1 MQAGQ
6 QISRT
11 TVSTKVKRQPVI
23 MAGALLATTLLIW
36 LGFWSLDLTRALDF
50 RHSENMIIADWL
62 AGTTEVVA
70 GILAVAVTVVAIV
83 VELASNRYSHRI
95 SDLFFN
101 DRRNQL
107 FLSWLALTTLL
118 CLLTSLSLSSTGAS
132 NTEADHW
139 FGSIGL
145 PVLVTMIV
153 LSIGFLIPYFFHVFM
168 FLRPES
174 IVQKIEAQASPG
186 SIWRPSITVEDAQ
199 QRLAQVLGDLSDV
212 AGSAIKN
219 QDRGIVITTLQSLFG
234 IQELFHHKDLVQPES
249 WTTPSQALLQ
259 DPDFAAMSDSSIA
272 EISESGLWLETK
284 VLRQSLLHLDRALPH
299 LPEVAHVLADGLIRL
314 MHAAGQQPRF
324 FSLVTRGFN
333 SALRVAINK
342 RDQRTGYYLLAH
354 YRQAAEQA
362 LVAQR
367 QDWALE
373 ISGHLAFYGQL
384 AFETKL
390 PFLLEVAAHDQVE
403 LIRSCTHPETTQA
416 LLNVLLEMDQPIVR
430 EPQAEGNS
438 LLAVRRAQI
447 RVATH
452 FLSRNEENLY
462 QRVRNDLASEQPDVL
477 KQLISQLENE
487 TRSEYWEFTDRG
499 MNFGFLPAHLR
510 VQLARLSADL
520 FG

>member
-1 MQAGQ
+1 MQTEQ

-11 TVSTKVKRQPVI
+11 STSAEVKRHPAI
-23 MAGALLATTLLIW
+23 MAGVLLGTTLLIW
-36 LGFWSLDLTRALDF
+36 LGFWRLDVPRALDF
-50 RHSENMIIADWL
+50 RHSENVVIADWL

-107 FLSWLALTTLL
+107 FLLWLALTTLL
-118 CLLTSLSLSSTGAS
+118 CLLTSLSLSSNGAS
-132 NTEADHW
+132 NSEADHW
-139 FGSIGL
+139 FGSVGL
-145 PVLVTMIV
+145 PVLITMIV
-153 LSIGFLIPYFFHVFM
+153 LSIGLLIPYFFHVFM

-174 IVQKIEAQASPG
+174 IVRKIEAQASP
-186 SIWRPSITVEDAQ
+186 SAIWRPALTVEGAQ

-234 IQELFHHKDLVQPES
+234 IQELYHQKNLTQPES
-249 WTTPSQALLQ
+249 WTKPSKALLQ

-314 MHAAGQQPRF
+314 MHAAPQQPQL

-354 YRQAAEQA
+354 YRQAAEHA
-362 LVAQR
+362 IVVQR
-367 QDWALE
+367 QNWALE
-373 ISGHLAFYGQL
+373 ISSHLAFYGQL

-403 LIRSCTHPETTQA
+403 LIRSCTDSETTEA
-416 LLNVLLEMDQPIVR
+416 LLKVLLDMDQPIVR
-430 EPQAEGNS
+430 EPRAEGYS

-452 FLSRNEENLY
+452 FLSRDEEPHY
-462 QRVRNDLASEQPDVL
+462 QRVRNDLATEQPDVL
-477 KQLISQLENE
+477 QQLINQLENE

-499 MNFGFLPAHLR
+499 MNFGFLPEHLR
-510 VQLARLSADL
+510 VQLRRLTADL
-520 FG
+520 LG